1 MEPIYGLG
9 QYFGK
14 RKRWIKFEYQR
25 GFLMMIDIYPWLE
38 KTAKRYEFDE
48 VRIAEANLSNETQQH
63 LRDFLN
69 NGYHGEMAWL
79 EQTIE
84 RRLSPKNIWQNA
96 RTAIIFAKNYGPD
109 HNPMDNILQYEHGN
123 ISVYARS
130 KDYHSVMKGR
140 LKQIASQFVSKFK
153 GEVKVFVD
161 TAPIMEKP
169 LAVKSG
175 IGWQGKHT
183 NLVSQKFGSWL
194 FLGVIL
200 TDAELAI
207 HNASE
212 DLCGTCQKCLDIC
225 PTNAFPAPYK
235 LDARRCISYLTIEF
249 DGIIDTEYR
258 KPIGNRI
265 FGCDDCLAVCPWN
278 KFAQTAYDARMQLA
292 EKPGL
297 LPLSML
303 LSLTE
308 SGFRELFSGTPVRRA
323 GYKNFMRNCLIA
335 AGNSSDQSLIPIIH
349 SYVDDEV
356 IAVKIMAI
364 WALRQL
370 CNDDQF
376 QQFKRQH
383 SDTEPELVAEWS
395 AVI

>member
-1 MEPIYGLG
+1 MT
-9 QYFGK
+9 K
-14 RKRWIKFEYQR
+14 
-25 GFLMMIDIYPWLE
+25 DIYPWLE
-38 KTAKRYEFDE
+38 KIAKRYEFDE
-48 VRIAEANLSNETQQH
+48 VRTADAKLSIETQQY
-63 LRDFLN
+63 LREFLD
-69 NGYHGEMAWL
+69 NGYHGEMEWL

-84 RRLSPKNIWQNA
+84 SRLSPEKMWQNA
-96 RTAIIFAKNYGPD
+96 KTAIIFAKNYGPD
-109 HNPMDNILQYEHGN
+109 HNPMDNISQSEHGN

-130 KDYHSVMKGR
+130 KDYHGIIKGR
-140 LKQIASQFVSKFK
+140 LKQIASQFISKFE

-194 FLGVIL
+194 FLGIIL
-200 TDAELAI
+200 TDAELVTQ
-207 HNASE
+207 NASE
-212 DLCGTCQKCLDIC
+212 DHCGSCQKCLDIC

-249 DGIIDTEYR
+249 DGIIETEYR

-265 FGCDDCLAVCPWN
+265 FGCDDCLAICPWN
-278 KFAQTAYDARMQLA
+278 KFAQTASDTRMQIG

-297 LPLSML
+297 LRLSML
-303 LSLTE
+303 LSLTD

-323 GYKNFMRNCLIA
+323 GYKKFMRNCLIA
-335 AGNSSDQSLIPIIH
+335 AGNSSDRSLIPIII
-349 SYVDDEV
+349 SYLDDEV

-370 CNDDQF
+370 CTNEQF
-376 QQFKRQH
+376 QHLKSQYR
-383 SDTEPELVAEWS
+383 DTQPELVAEWR
-395 AVI
+395 AAI

>member
-1 MEPIYGLG
+1 
-9 QYFGK
+9 
-14 RKRWIKFEYQR
+14 
-25 GFLMMIDIYPWLE
+25 MMIDIYPWLE

-48 VRIAEANLSNETQQH
+48 VRIADATLSNETQQH
-63 LRDFLN
+63 LRDFLDK
-69 NGYHGEMAWL
+69 GYHGEMAWL

-84 RRLSPKNIWQNA
+84 RRLSPEHMWQNA
-96 RTAIIFAKNYGPD
+96 KTAIIFAKNYGPD
-109 HNPMDNILQYEHGN
+109 HNPMDNISRSEHGN

-130 KDYHSVMKGR
+130 KDYHGVMKGR
-140 LKQIASQFVSKFK
+140 LKQIASQFISKFE

-194 FLGVIL
+194 FLGIVL
-200 TDAELAI
+200 TDVELVTQ
-207 HNASE
+207 NASE
-212 DLCGTCQKCLDIC
+212 DHCGSCQKCLDIC
-225 PTNAFPAPYK
+225 PTNAFPGPYK

-249 DGIIDTEYR
+249 DGIIETEYR

-265 FGCDDCLAVCPWN
+265 FGCDDCLAICPWN
-278 KFAQTAYDARMQLA
+278 KFAQAASDTRMQIG

-297 LPLSML
+297 LRLSML
-303 LSLTE
+303 LSLTD

-323 GYKNFMRNCLIA
+323 GYKKFMRNCLIA
-335 AGNSSDQSLIPIIH
+335 AGNSSDRSLIPIIIR
-349 SYVDDEV
+349 YLDDDV
-356 IAVKIMAI
+356 IVVKIMAI

-370 CNDDQF
+370 CTNEQF
-376 QQFKRQH
+376 QHLKSQYK
-383 SDTEPELVAEWS
+383 DTQPELVAEWG
-395 AVI
+395 AAI

>member
-1 MEPIYGLG
+1 
-9 QYFGK
+9 
-14 RKRWIKFEYQR
+14 
-25 GFLMMIDIYPWLE
+25 MIDIYPWLE
-38 KTAKRYEFDE
+38 KTASLYEFDE
-48 VRIAEANLSNETQQH
+48 VRISDANLSQVTQSH

-69 NGYHGEMAWL
+69 NGYHGEMEWL

-84 RRLSPKNIWQNA
+84 RRLSPKKMWQEA
-96 RTAIIFAKNYGPD
+96 KSAIIFAKNYGPD
-109 HNPMDNILQYEHGN
+109 HNPMDNISKCEHGN

-130 KDYHSVMKGR
+130 KDYHAVMKGR
-140 LKQIASQFVSKFK
+140 LKQIASQFVSKFQ

-183 NLVSQKFGSWL
+183 NLVSQKFGSWF

-200 TDAELAI
+200 TDAEI
-207 HNASE
+207 VTNNASE
-212 DLCGTCQKCLDIC
+212 DHCGTCQKCLDIC

-249 DGIIDTEYR
+249 DGIIETEYR

-278 KFAQTAYDARMQLA
+278 KFAQTAYDTRMQIG

-297 LPLSML
+297 LRLGML

-308 SGFRELFSGTPVRRA
+308 LSFRELFSGTPVRRA
-323 GYKNFMRNCLIA
+323 GYKKFIRNCLIA
-335 AGNSSDQSLIPIIH
+335 AGNSSDRSLIPPII
-349 SYVDDEV
+349 SYLDDEV
-356 IAVKIMAI
+356 ISVKIMAI

-376 QQFKRQH
+376 QSLKSQYKHTR
-383 SDTEPELVAEWS
+383 PELIAEWS
-395 AVI
+395 API